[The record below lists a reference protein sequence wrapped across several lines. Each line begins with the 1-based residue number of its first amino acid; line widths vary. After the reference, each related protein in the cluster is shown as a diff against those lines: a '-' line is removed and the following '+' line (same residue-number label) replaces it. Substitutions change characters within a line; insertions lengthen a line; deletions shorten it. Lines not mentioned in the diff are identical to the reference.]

1 MEDFSL
7 SSSRLRQLGL
17 CVVAVGLIALSTA
30 GCVRLLEP
38 RKSTAT
44 YYLLG
49 DSSDLD
55 TLSTST
61 TGLRVGLRQ
70 PRLASYL
77 DATRIVAR
85 RGPNTIQFSE
95 FHRWGE
101 DLSRGIGRT
110 VAFALER
117 QAGIQSVE
125 LVPWS
130 EGARF
135 DYVLELHVLSFE
147 GVGPPPPPPNAD
159 DAPVP
164 EGHSRMVVQWTIRD
178 PEDNTSLA
186 RDVVR
191 HQKKDWRVTNYQG
204 LVSRLSTS
212 LDVLAK
218 DIGARLRTRP

>member
-1 MEDFSL
+1 MADFSS

-17 CVVAVGLIALSTA
+17 CAVAVGLIALSTA

-38 RKSTAT
+38 RKGSAT
-44 YYLLG
+44 YYLLS
-49 DSSDLD
+49 DTSDLD
-55 TLSTST
+55 TLSTDT
-61 TGLRVGLRQ
+61 TGLKVGLRQ

-77 DATRIVAR
+77 DATRIVTR
-85 RGPNTIQFSE
+85 RGSNTIQFSE

-110 VAFALER
+110 VALALER
-117 QAGIQSVE
+117 QSGIQSVE
-125 LVPWS
+125 VVPWP
-130 EGARF
+130 EGAMF

-147 GVGPPPPPPNAD
+147 GVGPPPPPPDAD

-164 EGHSRMVVQWTIRD
+164 EGHSRMVAQWTIRD
-178 PEDNTSLA
+178 PADNTLLA
-186 RDVVR
+186 RDLVR
-191 HQKKDWRVTNYQG
+191 HQGTGWQVTDYQA

-212 LDVLAK
+212 LNVLAK